1 MNYELERDVFMSNNK
16 KNDLPEEEIE
26 IIALTDEDGKVEK
39 FEVLDE
45 IEYEGGDYV
54 VLYPYSEDENDE
66 GDGYVVILEVIEELD
81 SDEDTYAGIDDQD
94 LVNKIYEVFIERHK
108 DDYNF
113 VD

>member
-1 MNYELERDVFMSNNK
+1 MSNNK

-45 IEYEGGDYV
+45 IEYEGCDYV

-81 SDEDTYAGIDDQD
+81 SDEDTYAGIDDQE